1 MYMHSKYKFTVF
13 TSCYNSE
20 KFIRRLYSSL
30 KKQKFMNFEW
40 LVVDDFSQDGTK
52 KILESL
58 KKEAPFDM
66 RILYNTS
73 NEMISFCCNLGV
85 KNAQGQF
92 FIFLDHDDELL
103 PHSLERFNEVWENIK
118 SDKKPK
124 LAGMMSNCMDQ
135 YGNFVTDE
143 LPNSPCITDYYSMY
157 YDMEVKGEKFFCY
170 LTKVL
175 QENNFST
182 VDRYVPENVLLLNI
196 SDSYDTYFF
205 NENLRIYHINQENH
219 MSLINKLADGWKI
232 KFPIGMRYAKLQ
244 DLNRRS
250 RKMLKNPGL
259 FFKTIV
265 NYARFSFHADI
276 PIHKSLSE
284 INSTTLKIL
293 IIIFIPIAKLLSI
306 KDSYL
311 N

>member
-1 MYMHSKYKFTVF
+1 MHSKYKFTVF

-30 KKQKFMNFEW
+30 KIQKFMNFEW
-40 LVVDDFSQDGTK
+40 LIVDDFSQDGTR

-66 RILYNTS
+66 RILYNDS
-73 NEMISFCCNLGV
+73 NEMISFCCNLAV
-85 KNAQGQF
+85 KNAKGQF

-103 PHSLERFNEVWENIK
+103 PHSLERFNDIWENIK
-118 SDKKPK
+118 PDKKLK

-143 LPNSPCITDYYSMY
+143 LPDPPCITDFYSMY
-157 YDMEVKGEKFFCY
+157 YDLKVKGEKFFCY

-182 VDRYVPENVLLLNI
+182 VDRYVPENVILLNI

-219 MSLINKLADGWKI
+219 LSLANQLADGWKI

-250 RKMLKNPGL
+250 RKMLKNPVL

-265 NYARFSFHADI
+265 NYARFSFHTDI
-276 PIHKSLSE
+276 SIHQSLSE

-293 IIIFIPIAKLLSI
+293 IVILIPIAKLLSI
-306 KDSYL
+306 KDNYL
-311 N
+311 S